1 MIPRFRV
8 RISVDGAWGVILLV
22 VVGLVAG
29 VVTSLSPCVLPVLP
43 VILTAGVP
51 GKDARTARRTDPNG
65 ASAAAADG
73 VGGAPAR
80 TRSWR
85 PYAVVGGLVLSF
97 SGSVLFGS
105 VLLSALRLPQNLL
118 RVFGVVVLV
127 VIGLGLIWPRLGDL
141 LERPFARLPGRRV
154 DPGGNG
160 FVLGLGLGL
169 LFVPCAGPVL
179 AAIAVVGAAHQ
190 VGLGVLLLTA
200 SFGVGVGLPLLALA
214 LAGQALTQRT
224 GAVRRHARGLRLAS
238 GVVLVVVAALIG
250 ADLTDGVAR
259 LVPGYADALQRAVV
273 GSPEAAGR
281 LRALSEGARAPT
293 PDRPAVPADAS
304 CAEGAD
310 SLVNCGSAPELTGI
324 EGWLNTPGGVPLSLA
339 GLRGRVVLI
348 DFWTYSCINCQR
360 TLPHVQAWDRAYRD
374 AGLTVIGV
382 HTPEFAFEHVP
393 ANIAG
398 QARALGVHY
407 PVAIDNDYGTWNAY
421 HNRYWPA
428 EYLID
433 PAGVIRHVSFGE
445 GGYAETEEL
454 IRQLLA
460 ERDPTAA
467 AAAAAPPV
475 ELAGAV
481 PDTTPTTGLTPETY
495 LGYQYAPLHLS
506 GPAPTPDR
514 PALYRYPVRL
524 DADTV
529 ALAGTWTAGP
539 EAVTAG
545 PDARLEL
552 SYRADR
558 VYLVLA
564 GQGSVTV
571 RADGQ
576 EVSTVAV
583 SGVPRLYPLRSAP
596 GATRTVL
603 ELSVSPGVQAYDF
616 TFG

>member
-1 MIPRFRV
+1 M
-8 RISVDGAWGVILLV
+8 ILLV

-43 VILTAGVP
+43 VILAAAVPPGTRSAG
-51 GKDARTARRTDPNG
+51 
-65 ASAAAADG
+65 AAAAVAGDG
-73 VGGAPAR
+73 AAGVAAGGAAGAAVDVRPAR
-80 TRSWR
+80 SRR
-85 PYAVVGGLVLSF
+85 PYAVVAGLVLSF

-105 VLLSALRLPQNLL
+105 VLLSALHLPENLL
-118 RVFGVVVLV
+118 RVLGVVVLL
-127 VIGLGLIWPRLGDL
+127 VIGLGLIWPRLGEW
-141 LERPFARLPGRRV
+141 LEQPFARLPGRRV
-154 DPGGNG
+154 DPDGNG

-179 AAIAVVGAAHQ
+179 AAIAVVGASHR
-190 VGLGVLLLTA
+190 VGFGALLLTA

-214 LAGQALTQRT
+214 LAGQAVTRRV
-224 GAVRRHARGLRLAS
+224 GAVRRHARWLRPAS
-238 GVVLVVVAALIG
+238 GVVLVVMAALIG
-250 ADLTDGVAR
+250 LNLTDGVAR
-259 LVPGYADALQRAVV
+259 LVPGYSDALQQAVA
-273 GSPEAAGR
+273 GSPEASGR
-281 LRALSEGARAPT
+281 LKALADGAPSAS
-293 PDRPAVPADAS
+293 RPAVAPDGS
-304 CAEGAD
+304 CTEGVD

-324 EGWLNTPGGVPLSLA
+324 SGWLNTPGNTPLSLA

-360 TLPHVQAWDRAYRD
+360 TLPHVEAWDRAYRD

-393 ANIAG
+393 ANIAA
-398 QARALGVHY
+398 QAQSLGVHY

-421 HNRYWPA
+421 ANRYWPA

-460 ERDPTAA
+460 ERDPNAV
-467 AAAAAPPV
+467 PPPAT

-481 PDTTPTTGLTPETY
+481 PDATPTDAVTPETY
-495 LGYQYAPLHLS
+495 LGQHYAPLHVS
-506 GPAPTPDR
+506 GEAPTSDQPTAYHY
-514 PALYRYPVRL
+514 PARL
-524 DADTV
+524 DPDTF
-529 ALAGTWTAGP
+529 ALDGTWTVGD
-539 EAVTAG
+539 EAATAG
-545 PDARLEL
+545 PGARLEL
-552 SYRADR
+552 SYQADQA
-558 VYLVLA
+558 YLVLA

-571 RADGQ
+571 RADGRD
-576 EVSTVAV
+576 VGTVAV
-583 SGVPRLYPLRSAP
+583 SGVPKLYPLRSAP
-596 GATRTVL
+596 GSPRTVL